1 MPAFCSFDLFIQ
13 GKGVSMGRQSLRFV
27 AALLLIVSSGLV
39 SAGGVVAEWD
49 FSKGTQGWNG
59 NGQVQAVRSTAEG
72 LVVHSTGEDPWIEGP
87 AIDFPSPDGMARVT
101 IRMKST
107 SDRGGELFYGRQFS
121 AERSVRFTVNNDGN
135 WHEYVLTIPQ
145 PLGAKCRFRLDPC
158 SFAGEVTVASIRVEA
173 LKKIEPP
180 VFEKPSFLAFDD
192 STTLAVKSG
201 DLSLRHSRKAW
212 GDFVI
217 AVEGTPLAQG
227 YSSEPIGVVI
237 DDQVQWINLRNA
249 TVKVDAAKNT
259 LRVVAEVKDKG
270 GCTWQ
275 LTRVFGIGEKGTIS
289 VETTLRVDQDRQAVL
304 VPWLTMFAGAGSFGE
319 KKHQGLFAGLE
330 YLQDEPSSSE
340 ADIAAPANVRR
351 IPDSYKVT
359 FPLMVIQQDG
369 RYIGL
374 MWDRDPM
381 VAAGFDSPD
390 RVFGSG
396 GHAMWLSGPGISAGR
411 FENELCA
418 HSPMKIEANKPI
430 TVKALIIGG
439 KGETIIP
446 AVQQYVALR
455 GWPKV
460 PEFDGGFGTAVDLLS
475 HGWLDSKD
483 VVGGLYRHAV
493 WGNSFGPSPAAD
505 AAMFQKWLAETTSDT
520 GLRERL
526 TAGSKLA
533 VEKLSPSDTFGSGV
547 SHVRFPTAP
556 LVFGRVPEYVRQRV
570 AQARAELKQF
580 DADGKIVYK
589 PRDVD
594 YGRTHFENHAN
605 GIGGGVIADILEAA
619 TLAPDP
625 GLVAEAL
632 KVLDQQTKLYT
643 GTIPRGAQT
652 WECPLHTPDI
662 LASAHMVKAYTLGY
676 LLSGRAEH
684 LEQARYWAW
693 TGVPFVYLSNP
704 TAGRVGEYAT
714 IAVLCATN
722 WRAPVWFGQPV
733 QWCGLVYGSAL
744 HQLAGID
751 PEGPW
756 LKLAQG
762 ITIAGLQES
771 WPTKDAD
778 RQGLLP
784 DYFLLN
790 DQVSDG
796 PAINPGT
803 VGAHLAEAFG
813 QGKLYDVR
821 KIAGLMLLVHAPCDI
836 TDIRNQD
843 GKLTVDVA
851 GWKSTPVNVLFS
863 GIEKKPKQIRTN
875 GTPVTN
881 ATFDAELRLCVVP
894 INGKTEIQ
902 IDP

>member
-1 MPAFCSFDLFIQ
+1 MDRYVMRCAAVVLL
-13 GKGVSMGRQSLRFV
+13 MGTTV
-27 AALLLIVSSGLV
+27 IA
-39 SAGGVVAEWD
+39 AGGVVAEWD
-49 FSKGTQGWNG
+49 FSKGTQGWSG
-59 NGQVQAVRSTAEG
+59 NNKVEPVGSTAEG
-72 LVVHSTGEDPWIEGP
+72 LVVRSTGEDPWIEGP

-121 AERSVRFTVNNDGN
+121 GDRSVRFTVNNDGN
-135 WHEYVLTIPQ
+135 WHEYVLMIPQ
-145 PLGAKCRFRLDPC
+145 PLGVKSRFRLDPC
-158 SFAGEVTVASIRVEA
+158 SFAGELTVAWIRVEA
-173 LKKIEPP
+173 LKKMEPP
-180 VFEKPSFLAFDD
+180 VFEKPVFTALID
-192 STTLAVKSG
+192 SSSLAVKSG
-201 DLSLRHSRKAW
+201 NLTVRHSRKAW
-212 GDFVI
+212 GDFLV
-217 AVEGTPLAQG
+217 AVDDKPFACG
-227 YSSEPIGVVI
+227 YASEIIGLLI
-237 DDQVQWINLRNA
+237 DDQVQWINLKNA
-249 TVKVDAAKNT
+249 TAKVDAAKNT

-270 GCTWQ
+270 GCTWR
-275 LTRVFGIGEKGTIS
+275 LTRVFGIGEKGTLS
-289 VETTLRVDQDRQAVL
+289 VETTVQVDQDRQAVL
-304 VPWLTMFAGAGSFGE
+304 VPWLTMFAGAGTFGE

-359 FPLMVIQQDG
+359 FPLMTIQQNG
-369 RYIGL
+369 HYIGL
-374 MWDRDPM
+374 IWDRDPM

-396 GHAMWLSGPGISAGR
+396 GHAMWLSGPGTSAGR

-418 HSPMKIEANKPI
+418 HSPMTIAANKPI
-430 TVKALIIGG
+430 TAKALIIGG

-455 GWPKV
+455 GWPKL
-460 PEFDGGFGTAVDLLS
+460 PTFEGGFLAAVDLLS
-475 HGWLDSKD
+475 HGWLDSKITG
-483 VVGGLYRHAV
+483 GGLYRHAV
-493 WGNSFGPSPAAD
+493 WGNSFGPQAAAD
-505 AAMFQKWLAETTSDT
+505 AAMFQKWLAETTGD
-520 GLRERL
+520 GALRERL
-526 TAGSKLA
+526 TAGSKQA

-580 DADGKIVYK
+580 DADGKIIYK

-605 GIGGGVIADILEAA
+605 GIGGAAIADVLEAA
-619 TLAPDP
+619 TLCPEP
-625 GLVAEAL
+625 SMVAEAL
-632 KVLDQQTKLYT
+632 KVLDQQTKLYA

-676 LLSGRAEH
+676 LLSGKPEH

-704 TAGRVGEYAT
+704 TEGRVGEYAT

-744 HQLAGID
+744 HQLAQVD
-751 PEGPW
+751 PQGPW

-771 WPTKDAD
+771 WPTKDAE

-803 VGAHLAEAFG
+803 VGAHLPEAYG

-821 KIAGLMLLVHAPCDI
+821 KIAGLMLLVHAPCEI
-836 TDIRNQD
+836 TSISEQ
-843 GKLTVDVA
+843 GSMVKFEVA
-851 GWKSTPVNVLFS
+851 GWKNTPVNVLIS
-863 GIEKKPKQIRTN
+863 GMDKQPKQIRSN
-875 GTPVTN
+875 GTTIVN
-881 ATFDAELRLCVVP
+881 ATFDAELKLCMVP
-894 INGKTEIQ
+894 ITGKTSIEIEL
-902 IDP
+902 